1 MADNRLLEGPKVPE
15 RPGAVG
21 PARDPRDPRAQ
32 AEGVLREVAYVL
44 HLTRRVTAAMS
55 RPDAARGKEGGP
67 GA

>member
-1 MADNRLLEGPKVPE
+1 MAGNRLLCEPKVSE
-15 RPGAVG
+15 RPEAVG
-21 PARDPRDPRAQ
+21 PARGPRDLCAE